1 MIEEKKEKTKKKIG
15 ERAADILT
23 ETSNDA
29 KNSSQIMIQVDEF
42 HDTKGDKPV
51 TEEAMGKR
59 EARWPEM
66 MMGMLNNMPSFTSSN
81 KGAEPYMQLVKMQ
94 QQNGMDLYKGWIDQL
109 GKIGEASRSGDAK
122 KVLEAYMESNKEI
135 LNTCQGAMKEQ
146 ATAQYELLRKFIP
159 ALPVFPETRS

>member
-1 MIEEKKEKTKKKIG
+1 MAIEKKKKIG
-15 ERAADILT
+15 TRAASILS
-23 ETSNDA
+23 ETSDDA
-29 KNSSQIMIQVDEF
+29 EASSQIMAQIDVG
-42 HDTKGDKPV
+42 HDAKDSKPAVEEKIEKQATK
-51 TEEAMGKR
+51 R
-59 EARWPEM
+59 PEM